1 MKRSGPDLKMT
12 VAASPSFLVWIETRA
27 HFRRQ
32 PMGRQRLPGDS
43 IASARCTTRQSGREI
58 RRTSDAAHDESA
70 TAGRP
75 LLRPLGLGQQ
85 AQWAALPATAERAL
99 VRGA

>member
-1 MKRSGPDLKMT
+1 MKRAGPDLKMT
-12 VAASPSFLVWIETRA
+12 VAASPSFVVWIEPCT
-27 HFRRQ
+27 FRRQ
-32 PMGRQRLPGDS
+32 PMGRRRLPGWFDRTG
-43 IASARCTTRQSGREI
+43 RCATRQSDREI